1 MEKPSAQIAILKN
14 EIQNCIFADRFGFKK
29 RLHGLERRLKGNKP
43 IDKGYDKL
51 YLDIEASKLALETR
65 ANSIPEITYD
75 ESLPVCE
82 RREEIADL
90 IKNNQVVIVCGETG
104 SGKTTQLP
112 KICLEIGRGIN
123 GKIGH
128 TQPRRIAAR
137 SVSKRIAEELKIE
150 LGNQVGFKVRF
161 SDQVKKESLVKLMTD
176 GILLAETQ
184 TDRFLN
190 EYDTI
195 IIDEAHERSLNIDFI
210 LGYLKQL
217 LPKRPDLKVIIT
229 SATIDPESFSNH
241 FNDAPIIEV
250 SGRTYPVETRY
261 RPLYHDDPDMA
272 GCSLEDRP
280 EEKDLLQGID
290 DAVCELG
297 RISSGD
303 VLIFLAGERDIREA
317 SEFLRKSQPTAEIV
331 PLFAR
336 LSPAEQMKVFAP
348 HGGRRIVLATN
359 VAETSLTVPGIRY
372 VIDSGKARISRYSY
386 RTKVQRLP
394 IEQVSQ
400 ASANQRMGRC
410 GRVSSGICI
419 RLYSEE
425 DFLNQS
431 EFTEP
436 EILRTNLASVILQMK
451 SLRIGNIEDFPF
463 VEPPDSRFIND
474 GYRLLQELGAVDE
487 SNEITKVGKIL
498 ATFPV
503 DPRISRILLEAAEL
517 NCLNELLI
525 IGSALGTQDPRERP
539 FEKQAAADQAHAHFQ
554 SEISDFIFYLNLW
567 KEYHQTGKELSQ
579 NKLRK
584 WCKERFISFLRMRE
598 WIDVY
603 KQLKQQ
609 VSEHKYS
616 INEKPAEYEP
626 IHQAILSGLLGN
638 IAVATD
644 RNEYTGARNNKLRVF
659 PGSALVKK
667 QPKWL
672 MAAELIET
680 SRLFAS
686 TIAKIEPQWIEK
698 TGAHLC
704 KHHYFEPHWEKKR
717 GQVIAFDRVTLY
729 GLTVNP
735 KKKVNF
741 GQLDPV
747 TAREIFIRSALV
759 DQDIDLRVEFFRK
772 NRQILEDINLLESK
786 SRRKDILVDEDLI
799 FDFYDE
805 RIPSHINSKAA
816 LEKWLKKADEKTLAS
831 LLMTKEELM
840 KHGAEDVTQAQF
852 PDKIIIDD
860 IPFQLDYH
868 FEPGHPKDGV
878 TITAP
883 LVTLNQIKQE
893 RLNWLVPGMLEEK
906 ITHLIKAL
914 PKKVR
919 KNFVPVPE
927 FSKAL
932 MQSVDPED
940 QDGSLLNFI
949 SRELRRMT
957 GVEVTREMW
966 QEVQIPLHMLM
977 NIRVVDENG
986 KHLGVGRDLLKLQRD
1001 FAQQIKLALAVEVDS
1016 PFERDEITDWE
1027 FEELPTELEVN
1038 RGGVLITA
1046 YPAIVVHDNVI
1057 SLKLMFDK
1065 QHAID
1070 RTKEGLLRLLQIRF
1084 KEQARYINKNIPG
1097 FERMALHYTAVG
1109 KKEELRSDITD
1120 AVFEKVF
1127 ISDKELPRTKQEYEQ
1142 LCENHKADLMP
1153 TMNKIATVAEKAL
1166 ASAHKLRK
1174 TLKGSANLSFIK
1186 IFQEIESQLAT
1197 LIYSGFISATPIEWL
1212 EHIPRYIN
1220 ALEAR
1225 LEKLEYD
1232 PKRDAQW
1239 SNEIYSYEQQY
1250 QELFSQYGD
1259 IKEIV
1264 QLRWML
1270 EEFRVSIFAQ
1280 ELKTSMPI
1288 SAKRIEKQIGVVKKL

>member
-1 MEKPSAQIAILKN
+1 MENASAQIKTLRK
-14 EIQNCIFADRFGFKK
+14 EIQYCIFADRFGFNK
-29 RLHGLERRLKGNKP
+29 RLSGLQRRIKENKP
-43 IDKGYDKL
+43 IDKGLEKL
-51 YLDIEASKLALETR
+51 SLDIEISKQALQTR
-65 ANSIPEITYD
+65 AKSIPEITYD

-82 RREEIADL
+82 RREEIAEL

-112 KICLEIGRGIN
+112 KICLEAGRGID

-137 SVSKRIAEELKIE
+137 SVSKRIAEEMKVE

-184 TDRFLN
+184 TDRYLN

-195 IIDEAHERSLNIDFI
+195 IIDEAHERSLNIDFL

-229 SATIDPESFSNH
+229 SATIDPDSFSKH
-241 FNDAPIIEV
+241 FNDAPVIEV
-250 SGRTYPVETRY
+250 SGRTYPVEARY
-261 RPLYHDDPDMA
+261 RPLYHEDPEMDD
-272 GCSLEDRP
+272 
-280 EEKDLLQGID
+280 KDLLQGVN
-290 DAVCELG
+290 DAVNELG
-297 RISSGD
+297 RVSSGD
-303 VLIFLAGERDIREA
+303 ILVFLAGERDIREA
-317 SEFLRKSQPTAEIV
+317 ADFLRKSQPTAEIV

-425 DFLNQS
+425 DFLNQD
-431 EFTEP
+431 EFTQP

-451 SLRIGNIEDFPF
+451 SLRLGNIEDFPF
-463 VEPPDSRFIND
+463 VENPDSRFIND

-487 SNEITKVGKIL
+487 DNEITKVGKIL

-525 IGSALGTQDPRERP
+525 IGSAMGTQDPRDRP
-539 FEKQAAADQAHAHFQ
+539 FEKQGAADQAHGEFQ
-554 SEISDFIFYLNLW
+554 SELSDFIFYMNLW
-567 KEYHQTGKELSQ
+567 NEYHKASKELSQ
-579 NKLRK
+579 NKMRK
-584 WCKERFISFLRMRE
+584 WCKQRFVSYLRMRE
-598 WIDVY
+598 WIDVH

-609 VSEHKYS
+609 VSDHKYKL
-616 INEKPAEYEP
+616 NEQPAEYEP
-626 IHQAILSGLLGN
+626 IHQALLAGLLGN
-638 IAVATD
+638 IAVVTD

-686 TIAKIEPQWIEK
+686 TIAKIEPQWIEQ

-704 KHHYFEPHWEKKR
+704 KHHYYEPHWEKKR
-717 GQVIAFDRVTLY
+717 GQVIGFDRVTLY
-729 GLTVNP
+729 GLTINP
-735 KKKVNF
+735 KKKINF
-741 GQLDPV
+741 GLLDPV

-759 DQDIDLRVEFFRK
+759 EQDIDLRVEFFRK
-772 NRQILEDINLLESK
+772 NRQILEEINLLESK
-786 SRRKDILVDEDLI
+786 SRRKDILVDEDRI

-805 RIPSHINSKAA
+805 RIPAHINSKAA
-816 LEKWLKKADEKTLAS
+816 LEKWLKKVDENTLAS

-840 KHGAEDVTQAQF
+840 KHEAEDVTEAQY
-852 PDKIIIDD
+852 PDRIIIDD
-860 IPFQLDYH
+860 ISFALDYH

-883 LVTLNQIKQE
+883 LVTLNQLRQE

-914 PKKVR
+914 PKKIR

-932 MQSVDPED
+932 MQSVTQEHKES
-940 QDGSLLNFI
+940 SLLVFI
-949 SRELRRMT
+949 SNQLRRMT
-957 GVEVTREMW
+957 GVEVTREIW
-966 QEVQIPLHMLM
+966 NEVQVPLHMLM

-986 KHLGVGRDLLKLQRD
+986 KHLGAGRDLLKLQRD

-1016 PFERDEITDWE
+1016 PFERDQITEWD
-1027 FEELPTELEVN
+1027 FDELPKELEVN

-1046 YPAIVVHDNVI
+1046 YPAIVVHGDVI

-1065 QHAID
+1065 SNALE
-1070 RTKEGLLRLLQIRF
+1070 RSKEGLLRLLQIRF

-1097 FERMALHYTAVG
+1097 FERMALHYTSIG
-1109 KKEELRSDITD
+1109 KKEELRNDITD

-1127 ISDKELPRTKQEYEQ
+1127 ISDKELPRSREEYEQ
-1142 LCENHKADLMP
+1142 LCENNKVELIP
-1153 TMNKIATVAEKAL
+1153 TMNKIAAVAEKAL
-1166 ASAHKLRK
+1166 SSAHRLRK
-1174 TLKGSANLSFIK
+1174 TLKGNVNLSFVK
-1186 IFQEIESQLAT
+1186 IYQEIDLQLSS

-1220 ALEAR
+1220 ALEVR

-1239 SNEIYSYEQQY
+1239 SNEIYPYEQQY
-1250 QELFSQYGD
+1250 QELHLKYDD
-1259 IKEIV
+1259 IKEVIL
-1264 QLRWML
+1264 LRWML

-1280 ELKTSMPI
+1280 ELKTSIPI
-1288 SAKRIEKQIGVVKKL
+1288 SAKRIEKQIGTIKKL